1 MAQVTFAQY
10 TQRLDDVLWYI
21 ANHEECEADNKM
33 WLQQTCFSMQARAKF
48 HAAFL
53 RYRDILIPE
62 ALNMRSCT
70 TNL

>member
-33 WLQQTCFSMQARAKF
+33 WLQQTCFSMQARAWF
-48 HAAFL
+48 HAA
-53 RYRDILIPE
+53 
-62 ALNMRSCT
+62 
-70 TNL
+70 